1 MRRQRCRIRQPFFRL
16 AQYGIKTIDRAM
28 ASRSLVLHKAAT
40 RLPGWTGCAA
50 RFLSRESSQDQKE
63 ANMNPTQFVVALI
76 ASPLFFNSSAIA
88 QENQSGAAAKQ
99 AVQLEAGAK
108 PEFSIR
114 RVTPQYW
121 RVTIDHPPFNIFGPE
136 SIPQLNS
143 VITQIE
149 NDPELRN
156 PNKMSRRGC

>member
-1 MRRQRCRIRQPFFRL
+1 
-16 AQYGIKTIDRAM
+16 
-28 ASRSLVLHKAAT
+28 
-40 RLPGWTGCAA
+40 
-50 RFLSRESSQDQKE
+50 
-63 ANMNPTQFVVALI
+63 MNPTQFVVALI

-108 PEFSIR
+108 PEFGIK

-143 VITQIE
+143 VI
-149 NDPELRN
+149 
-156 PNKMSRRGC
+156 